1 MPNFTPQQQDAIS
14 HHGHDILV
22 SASAGSGKTTVLV
35 ERLITEIL
43 EQGTDLDQ
51 LLVVTFTDAAAAEMQ
66 ARIRK
71 ALEQELARAQAPEQ
85 QRLRKQINLLAA
97 AQISTL
103 HAFCSQVIHKFYY
116 LLDLDPSF
124 RLLTDDTERQLL
136 MEQVWGELRDHYYDA
151 DDHEFFDLADQFGS
165 DRSDEG
171 LTQVIFQLYY
181 FAITRPET
189 QQWLRNLTKNYQ
201 IDTTID
207 SSSFYQ
213 KWLAPYFRQRC
224 QQLQQQYTVLAQ
236 TAKPI
241 IKAEVVTEPAAAS
254 LELLAAL
261 LAQPQPTYADFKN
274 TITGLQLP
282 ARFMKALKKNGEVI
296 TAAETDT
303 RLTVSRLLQTLRD
316 DLKQFRGDY
325 FQRSE
330 TQIVADQKKA
340 QQVVQTLA
348 KITTEFITAYQ
359 TEKRRL
365 KALDFNDLEQLTW
378 QLLSYQDPNDQ
389 TRPVRDYYQ
398 QRFHEVMVDEYQD
411 INPLQE
417 AILQT
422 VSRRDPGNLF
432 MVGDVK
438 QSIYGF
444 RQADPRKFLDK
455 YAAFKAPTNPGERII
470 LAENFRSAE
479 NINASTNFIFEQLMH
494 HDLVELD
501 YDEDAQLKTGATA
514 YPADLGTTTEL
525 LLYEAKNSGAAAE
538 TAGISPEAYAAF
550 DKKQATMA
558 ILGRRLQQMHAS
570 GYQICDG
577 PDQPLRPMAYRDVA
591 ILVPTRANN
600 LEIVNQLA
608 EFGIPVYVQDANDYF
623 QTTEIQV
630 MLALLALIN
639 NPEQDIPLV
648 TVLRSPI
655 GAFDENDLAAIRG
668 RQRSGNFYEA
678 LQAMAALGASAE
690 SLSDTGDLTG
700 QAGITPSAELG
711 QISEQTRALAGKS
724 ADFLEMLND
733 FRDYSAQHS
742 IAELIWKIY
751 QTTGYLNYVGGMP
764 GGLQRSMNLHALYQ
778 RAFVYEQSSFKGL
791 YQFIDFITEMQSHNQ
806 DLAQA
811 QVGDADQDAV
821 QLMTI
826 HGSKGL
832 EFPIVCLY
840 DLDHGFNNSDYT
852 KNAVVLDGQLGLGLK
867 YYDRQTRIKYP
878 TLIDTFIRQQRQ
890 QGSIAEEMRKLY
902 VALTRAK
909 QKLLLVGAIDTW
921 ASTLAKFENPET
933 EQTPLLPVTLRDPS
947 KLHNFLSMIL
957 PAVLRSPKL
966 QISGGSDQTDS
977 AAKIALNQADFL
989 IHLYQAPELMQTIQ
1003 PSMAAP
1009 TNAPTPLTR
1018 LDEKLAATITKLL
1031 DFQYPHQTATQTTAY
1046 QSVSEIK
1053 QAFADPDQFQL
1064 SFLPLAT
1071 GQTGPGAQP
1080 AMAGAPVGE
1089 AGQSIQP
1096 ATSGR
1101 YLDQE
1106 FPAPAFLTATQEVTG
1121 AQIGTATHLLL
1132 QRVDLRQSMTLA
1144 YLNDLRQEL
1153 TTAGLIDAAVA
1164 PRIDLTAVQNFFATD
1179 LGQTLQAPDNQV
1191 FREVPF
1197 SLLLPAQAIFAM
1209 PDEPEI
1215 QNLLVHGIMDG
1226 YVITPAEVILFD
1238 YKTDHLGTGPN
1249 QAKRLAALIE
1259 KYRGQLN
1266 LYGQALSSILQRPIA
1281 QQYLYFLSANKL
1293 VALTGNNLTV

>member
-1 MPNFTPQQQDAIS
+1 MPNFTQQQQDAIR

-136 MEQVWGELRDHYYDA
+136 MEQVWGELRDRYYDA
-151 DDHEFFDLADQFGS
+151 DDREFFDLADQFGS
-165 DRSDEG
+165 DRSDDG

-189 QQWLRNLTKNYQ
+189 GQWLTGLTQNYQ
-201 IDTTID
+201 IDQTID
-207 SSSFYQ
+207 SSLFYQ

-224 QQLQQQYTVLAQ
+224 QQLQQQFTVLAQ

-254 LELLAAL
+254 LALLTAL
-261 LAQPQPTYADFKN
+261 LAQPHPTYADFKN
-274 TITGLQLP
+274 TIAGLQLP

-303 RLTVSRLLQTLRD
+303 RLTVSRLLQTLRE
-316 DLKQFRGDY
+316 DLKKFSGDY

-348 KITTEFITAYQ
+348 KITTEFISAYQ

-378 QLLSYQDPNDQ
+378 QLLSYQDPQDQ

-422 VSRRDPGNLF
+422 VSQRDPGNLF

-455 YAAFKAPTNPGERII
+455 YAAFKATSNPGERII

-514 YPADLGTTTEL
+514 YPASLGTTTEL

-538 TAGISPEAYAAF
+538 SAGISPEAYAAF
-550 DKKQATMA
+550 DKKQATIA

-655 GAFDENDLAAIRG
+655 GDFDENDLAAIRG
-668 RQRSGNFYEA
+668 RQRTGNFYQA
-678 LQAMAALGASAE
+678 LQALAALSVPAAE
-690 SLSDTGDLTG
+690 AIDPVAAEQATTSQTSEPGQLSDQLRT
-700 QAGITPSAELG
+700 
-711 QISEQTRALAGKS
+711 LAKKS
-724 ADFLEMLND
+724 QDFLAMLQD

-742 IAELIWKIY
+742 IAELVWRIY

-791 YQFIDFITEMQSHNQ
+791 YQFIDFIAEMQSHQQ

-921 ASTLAKFENPET
+921 ESTLAKFENPEA

-1009 TNAPTPLTR
+1009 KTAPTTLTH

-1071 GQTGPGAQP
+1071 GQTAASLQP
-1080 AMAGAPVGE
+1080 AAANAKMDEPV
-1089 AGQSIQP
+1089 ASRQP
-1096 ATSGR
+1096 APSGR

-1132 QRVDLRQSMTLA
+1132 QRVDLRQTMTLA
-1144 YLNDLRQEL
+1144 YLAGLRQEL

-1164 PRIDLTAVQNFFATD
+1164 ARIDLTAVQNFFATD
-1179 LGQTLQAPDNQV
+1179 LGQLLQAPENQV

-1226 YVITPAEVILFD
+1226 YVITPDEVILFD
-1238 YKTDHLGTGPN
+1238 YKTDHLGSGPN

-1266 LYGQALSSILQRPIA
+1266 LYGQALSSILQRPVS

-1293 VALTGNNLTV
+1293 VALTGNNLTA